1 MADDERGTSAPVGGG
16 AEAFLGTASLTTL
29 AAGVRVSKYEIVD
42 VLGQG
47 GFGITYRAHDPQL
60 KRDVAIKEYLPVQFA
75 ERHSGMLV
83 LPRSTRTAEDF
94 LWGRER
100 FVAEAR
106 TLAQFTDTRGIVS
119 VFDFLEA
126 NGTAYMV
133 MGLVRGETLE
143 ARLKRERRLPQT
155 ALEAI
160 LYPMLDG
167 LETVHQAGFLHRDIK
182 PANILIDAAG
192 QPTLIDFGAS
202 RVALQG
208 RTQAMTAVFTL
219 GYAAFEQVTSAK
231 QGPWTDVYGLAA
243 TLYHCIAGVPPVSA
257 LERLME
263 DELVPAM
270 EIGKARYAPS
280 LLRAIDAG
288 LTVKAADRPQ
298 SIADWRQLLS
308 GVGKA
313 DREPEGS
320 STRRMQ
326 ETPTASTRRVGLRR
340 QPRLIWAAAGAAAL
354 ALAGGGGWLA
364 LRPAPEPVESTRRA
378 ETQGQVESPQRR
390 QEEEQARAEAARRAE
405 SEKQAAE
412 AAARRKAEEEQARRA
427 AEDTARAE
435 AAARRKAE
443 EEQARRVTEE
453 AARAEAAAR
462 RKAEEERARRAAE
475 ETARAEAAAR
485 RKVEEDQAR
494 RAEDTARAE
503 AAARRKV
510 EEEQARRVTEET
522 ARAEAAARRR
532 AEEEQARRAAEETA
546 RAEAAARRKAE
557 EEQARRAA
565 EEKSR
570 AEAAARQKAE
580 EEQARRAAEEKA
592 RTETAARQRAE
603 DEARRLAEEKAR
615 AEAAAR
621 RKADEDSQR
630 AAEERAKAEAKR
642 QAEAGEQA
650 LRLSEADRRR
660 VQVALG
666 SLGFDTQGSD
676 GALGPRSRQMIALW
690 QRSRGYPD
698 TGYLTAPQWAA
709 LQQQAAPGLARYEE
723 EQKRRDEEK
732 RKAEE
737 EAKKREEEARR
748 SQPPSPPPQTAA
760 KPAAAPPAGAGA
772 GLDGQYSGNFCVNI
786 RNYCTQMTLTVSSGA
801 VSGRWTWSDRA
812 YRVVGSISASG
823 DVQMDVEEH
832 KNSGRFWARLRGSIV
847 NGRLNATGGFQDS
860 GQPASFDLKKAP

>member
-1 MADDERGTSAPVGGG
+1 MADDERGTSAPVGDG

-427 AEDTARAE
+427 AE
-435 AAARRKAE
+435 
-443 EEQARRVTEE
+443 
-453 AARAEAAAR
+453 
-462 RKAEEERARRAAE
+462 
-475 ETARAEAAAR
+475 
-485 RKVEEDQAR
+485 
-494 RAEDTARAE
+494 
-503 AAARRKV
+503 
-510 EEEQARRVTEET
+510 
-522 ARAEAAARRR
+522 
-532 AEEEQARRAAEETA
+532 
-546 RAEAAARRKAE
+546 
-557 EEQARRAA
+557 
-565 EEKSR
+565 EKSR